1 VKAPLQFRKSRFA
14 FLTLPQYSAIAL
26 TNAVEPLRMAN
37 TLSGQAAYEW
47 VIASLD
53 GQAVPASN
61 GLALAPTVALDQ
73 IGRVDVVFVCGGVN
87 VREAVSPG
95 LLAALRR
102 LSEQRIGLGGLC
114 TGGYALARA
123 GLLDRCRATIHWE
136 NVSALREEFPR
147 VIISDQVFTI
157 DRNRFTASGGV
168 APLDLMLNLI
178 EEKLG
183 SRVAQRV
190 SEQFIVD
197 RIRSDKDR
205 QYVPLR
211 AQVGVSHQSLI
222 KVAELMEANVERPMS
237 LERIAQETGLSRRQI
252 ERLFKRHL
260 NCVPKRYYLELRLK
274 RARELLLQTAMPIM
288 DITTACGFQSPPHF
302 SKCYRKQFG
311 YPPSVER
318 QTRHKIAPPPADDRL
333 VAL

>member
-1 VKAPLQFRKSRFA
+1 MKPTLQPRKSRFV
-14 FLTLPQYSAIAL
+14 FLTLPQYSQIAL
-26 TNAVEPLRMAN
+26 ANAVEPLRMAN
-37 TLSGQAAYEW
+37 NLSGQLAYEW
-47 VIASLD
+47 VITSLD
-53 GQAVPASN
+53 GQSVSASN
-61 GLALAPTVALDQ
+61 GLSLSPTVGLDQ
-73 IGRVDVVFVCGGVN
+73 IGRPDIVFICGGRN
-87 VREAVSPG
+87 VRDAVTPT

-102 LSEQRIGLGGLC
+102 LAEQGTGLGALC

-147 VIISDQVFTI
+147 IIISDQVFTI
-157 DRNRFTASGGV
+157 DRNRYTASGGV

-178 EEKLG
+178 ESKLG
-183 SRVAQRV
+183 SKVAQLV

-211 AQVGVSHQSLI
+211 AQVGVSHQSLL

-318 QTRHKIAPPPADDRL
+318 QSPRRVAPGSETA
-333 VAL
+333 A

>member
-1 VKAPLQFRKSRFA
+1 MKPTLQPRKSRFV
-14 FLTLPQYSAIAL
+14 FLTLPQYSQIAVA
-26 TNAVEPLRMAN
+26 NAVEPLRMAN
-37 TLSGQAAYEW
+37 SISGQLAYEW
-47 VIASLD
+47 VITSLD
-53 GQAVPASN
+53 GQPVSASN
-61 GLALAPTVALDQ
+61 GLSLSPTVGLDQ
-73 IGRVDVVFVCGGVN
+73 IGRPDIVFVCGGRN
-87 VREAVSPG
+87 VRDAVTPT

-102 LSEQRIGLGGLC
+102 LSEQGTGLGALC

-147 VIISDQVFTI
+147 IIISDQVFTI
-157 DRNRFTASGGV
+157 DRNRYTASGGV

-178 EEKLG
+178 ETKLG
-183 SRVAQRV
+183 SKVSQLV

-222 KVAELMEANVERPMS
+222 KVAELMEANVERPVS

-318 QTRHKIAPPPADDRL
+318 QSPRRVNPATE
-333 VAL
+333 ATPSP

>member
-1 VKAPLQFRKSRFA
+1 MKPTLQPRKSRFV
-14 FLTLPQYSAIAL
+14 FLTLPQYSQIAL
-26 TNAVEPLRMAN
+26 ANAVEPLRMAN
-37 TLSGQAAYEW
+37 NLSGQLAYEW
-47 VIASLD
+47 VITSLD
-53 GQAVPASN
+53 GQSVSASN
-61 GLALAPTVALDQ
+61 GLSLSPPVGLDQ
-73 IGRVDVVFVCGGVN
+73 IGRPDIVFICGGRN
-87 VREAVSPG
+87 VRDAVTPT

-102 LSEQRIGLGGLC
+102 LAEQGTGLGALC

-147 VIISDQVFTI
+147 IIISDQVFTI
-157 DRNRFTASGGV
+157 DRNRYTASGGV

-178 EEKLG
+178 ESKLG
-183 SRVAQRV
+183 SKVAQLV

-211 AQVGVSHQSLI
+211 AQVGVSHQSLL

-318 QTRHKIAPPPADDRL
+318 QSPRRVAPGSETA
-333 VAL
+333 A

>member
-1 VKAPLQFRKSRFA
+1 MKPTLQPRKSRFV
-14 FLTLPQYSAIAL
+14 FLTLPQYSQIAL
-26 TNAVEPLRMAN
+26 ANAVEPLRMAN
-37 TLSGQAAYEW
+37 NLSGQLAYEW
-47 VIASLD
+47 VITSLD
-53 GQAVPASN
+53 GQSVSASN
-61 GLALAPTVALDQ
+61 GLSLSPTVGLDQ
-73 IGRVDVVFVCGGVN
+73 IGRPDIVFICGGRN
-87 VREAVSPG
+87 VRDAVTPT

-102 LSEQRIGLGGLC
+102 LAEQGTGLGALC

-147 VIISDQVFTI
+147 IIISDQVFTI
-157 DRNRFTASGGV
+157 DRNRYTASGGV

-178 EEKLG
+178 ESKLG
-183 SRVAQRV
+183 SKVAQLV
-190 SEQFIVD
+190 SEQVIVD

-211 AQVGVSHQSLI
+211 AQVGVSHQSLL

-318 QTRHKIAPPPADDRL
+318 QSPRRVAPGSETA
-333 VAL
+333 A

>member
-1 VKAPLQFRKSRFA
+1 LKPTLQLRKSRFV
-14 FLTLPQYSAIAL
+14 FLTLPQYSQIAL
-26 TNAVEPLRMAN
+26 ANAVEPLRMAN
-37 TLSGQAAYEW
+37 SISGQAAYEW
-47 VIASLD
+47 QIASLD
-53 GQAVPASN
+53 GQPVAASN
-61 GLALAPTVALDQ
+61 GLSISPTMALEQA
-73 IGRVDVVFVCGGVN
+73 GRPEIVFICGGRN
-87 VREAVSPG
+87 VRDAVTPT

-102 LSEQRIGLGGLC
+102 LSEQGTGLGALC

-147 VIISDQVFTI
+147 IIISDQVFTI
-157 DRNRFTASGGV
+157 DRNRYTASGGV

-178 EEKLG
+178 ETKLG
-183 SRVAQRV
+183 SKVAQLV

-211 AQVGVSHQSLI
+211 AQVGVSHQSLL

-318 QTRHKIAPPPADDRL
+318 QSPRRVTPTSDAPI
-333 VAL
+333 

>member
-1 VKAPLQFRKSRFA
+1 MKPTLQPRKSRFV
-14 FLTLPQYSAIAL
+14 FLTLPQYSQIAL
-26 TNAVEPLRMAN
+26 ANAVEPLRMAN
-37 TLSGQAAYEW
+37 NLSGQLAYEW
-47 VIASLD
+47 VITSLD
-53 GQAVPASN
+53 GQSVSASN
-61 GLALAPTVALDQ
+61 GLSLSPTVGLDQ
-73 IGRVDVVFVCGGVN
+73 IGRPDIVFICGGRN
-87 VREAVSPG
+87 VRDAVTPT

-102 LSEQRIGLGGLC
+102 LAEQGTGLGALG

-147 VIISDQVFTI
+147 IIISDQVFTI
-157 DRNRFTASGGV
+157 DRNRYTASGGV

-178 EEKLG
+178 ESKLG
-183 SRVAQRV
+183 SKVAQLV

-211 AQVGVSHQSLI
+211 AQVGVSHQSLL

-318 QTRHKIAPPPADDRL
+318 QSPRRVAPGSETA
-333 VAL
+333 A